1 MDEEQAEK
9 VSTIVINGQPTGFTG
24 DAADVI
30 RALQDRVN
38 ELEAKLG
45 AIRVFTNPCQC
56 PENT

>member
-24 DAADVI
+24 DAAGVI

-45 AIRVFTNPCQC
+45 ANSARSVAALK
-56 PENT
+56 